1 MNTDKTKATRK
12 PGYVLGLEFC
22 SDGLVPAVDAS
33 QFAAG
38 MIIQAVLVGVASTKI
53 KFNPAGK

>member
-1 MNTDKTKATRK
+1 MFWGPD
-12 PGYVLGLEFC
+12 FC
-22 SDGLVPAVDAS
+22 CAGLVPAVDAS